1 MTRTNSAPR
10 IIAIVLGALLALGGL
25 AVSATGGLLFGVVGS
40 DGTVDSGSHSISTSR
55 AALVSSVADL
65 SDVSDVADIVGDPRL
80 RLTAKATDVTGGL
93 FIGIGP
99 ATQVDRYLASVPV
112 DEVTD
117 FDIDPFK
124 LERKPHA
131 GSKRPEPPAGQAFWV
146 ATGTGRDTATLRW
159 KVRDGDY
166 RLVLMNADGS
176 RGVDADG
183 DVGLTLPHVSRVAW
197 LLVGGGALLLL
208 GGVAAIVIALRSRG
222 PQAGLSGSA

>member
-1 MTRTNSAPR
+1 MTSKNNAPR
-10 IIAIVLGALLALGGL
+10 IVAIVLGALLALGGL
-25 AVSATGGLLFGVVGS
+25 AAAAAGGLIFGVIGS
-40 DGTVDSGSHSISTSR
+40 DGTVDSDTHSISTSR

-65 SDVSDVADIVGDPRL
+65 TNVSDIADVVGDPRL
-80 RLTAKATDVTGGL
+80 RLTAKATGTTPGL

-99 ATQVDRYLASVPV
+99 AQQVDRYLASVPV

-124 LERKPHA
+124 LERKPRA
-131 GSKRPEPPAGQAFWV
+131 GSRRPEPPASQAFWV
-146 ATGTGRDTATLRW
+146 AKGTGQDTATLSW

-183 DVGLTLPHVSRVAW
+183 DVGVTVPHVSRVAW

-208 GGVAAIVIALRSRG
+208 GGVATVVIAARSRG

>member
-1 MTRTNSAPR
+1 MKRTNSAPR
-10 IIAIVLGALLALGGL
+10 IVAIVLGALLALGGL
-25 AVSATGGLLFGVVGS
+25 AVSATGGLLFGVLGS

-65 SDVSDVADIVGDPRL
+65 SDVSDIADIVGDPRL
-80 RLTAKATDVTGGL
+80 RLTATATGATDGL

-99 ATQVDRYLASVPV
+99 AAQVDRYLASVPV

-124 LERKPHA
+124 LERKPRA
-131 GSKRPEPPAGQAFWV
+131 GSRRPEPPASQTFWV
-146 ATGTGRDTATLRW
+146 AKGTGRDAATLRW

-208 GGVAAIVIALRSRG
+208 GGVAVVAMSQRALRR
-222 PQAGLSGSA
+222 AA